1 MTLIEVI
8 HDFCWRTHVSSWSQW
23 ASLKVSPTQRRILEL
38 LRKYPGLG
46 ITEIATEIGVT
57 PATVSDS
64 VKALFTKGLVS
75 RSRLQTDERQ
85 RVIALTSN
93 GVACLSMLK
102 SRDPLRVALARLS
115 QDERLTYQ
123 QLTEKLLQ
131 ALS

>member
-8 HDFCWRTHVSSWSQW
+8 HDLCWRTHVSGWAQW

-38 LRKYPGLG
+38 LRKHPGLG
-46 ITEIATEIGVT
+46 ITEIATVVGVT

-75 RSRLQTDERQ
+75 RNRLRSDERMW
-85 RVIALTSN
+85 VIALTSS
-93 GVACLSMLK
+93 GADCLSMLK
-102 SRDPLRVALARLS
+102 SKDPLRTALAHLS
-115 QDERLTYQ
+115 ETERRAYQ